1 MSDDKTT
8 VTISS
13 AGSGGNIYAILA
25 AVRAEMRK
33 RRLIQA
39 YNDLY
44 FDCLNS
50 ESYEAAI
57 KRIRETVKLIDTDG
71 RV

>member
-1 MSDDKTT
+1 
-8 VTISS
+8 
-13 AGSGGNIYAILA
+13 
-25 AVRAEMRK
+25 MRK
-33 RRLIQA
+33 RQLIQR

-57 KRIRETVKLIDTDG
+57 ARIKRDVDLIDTDG
-71 RV
+71 RI